1 MKGFAEEPKPRKMET
16 VMETDLEVDRIR
28 TGITTSKRTIRIWEC
43 LCMKP
48 HNLLKTEFTGDSRR
62 SQCVSTQLLSPRH

>member
-28 TGITTSKRTIRIWEC
+28 TGITTSKRTIRIWE
-43 LCMKP
+43 
-48 HNLLKTEFTGDSRR
+48 
-62 SQCVSTQLLSPRH
+62 